1 MWFHTLLKIALV
13 GLTLVGSN
21 ANAATPSS
29 YDPPPSV
36 APAGMKWRL
45 VQEWVCISPTLSPE
59 QAVQEAVKRTARN
72 GIGIGMEPIGFTF
85 VPQGGKNCLV
95 SAWKKLVK
103 E

>member
-1 MWFHTLLKIALV
+1 MQFRVILKTAVLSFV
-13 GLTLVGSN
+13 LTSAHVH
-21 ANAATPSS
+21 ADAPSGQF
-29 YDPPPSV
+29 PLPSV

-45 VQEWVCISPTLSPE
+45 VQEWVCVSPTLSPE
-59 QAVQEAVKRTARN
+59 QAVQEAVKRTAS
-72 GIGIGMEPIGFTF
+72 IGIGMEPIGFTF